1 MKTSSSISLFVG
13 LALLPAIAV
22 CGEPAATQVRSVKVV
37 QAAGGAGGVVVI
49 RKAGQAAKP
58 KVGSAVV
65 VVQKNGKVIS
75 GLLAK
80 DGKDA
85 VTIKTKDGKATVIA
99 RKDVEEIRSA
109 VRKPK
114 VLVGQAVGGLFR
126 QAGNLQNAG
135 IRKDVDAKDN
145 VERMLLLFPGGPAV
159 VQMNVN
165 VDGQPFRMAREKLV
179 EELLASSDTDG
190 DKKPT
195 WPEAFAN
202 PRFPYSRLLASAR
215 TPAQKVAT
223 LKRYDRN
230 SNGTMDVQEARTL
243 IAQYGGGAA
252 FLVRPNPYAGR
263 QPDVKSVLDT
273 DKDGVLSKQELAAT
287 EERLKSRDANDN
299 DLLEASELGG
309 GAAGLQYRQ
318 RSGRTRTTTS
328 DVHLLGPTADLV
340 AVFNSVKKKYA
351 GKDGIITAASF
362 PCMPKL
368 VAELDSGEVIGFQLL
383 KPNLVLD
390 VNLGSGEN
398 SNQGITVKSATAPF
412 DPKLASRKASNASLV
427 LETIGLQLKVST
439 PTGTTRTYDYTRT
452 AQSMI
457 TRYDT
462 DKNGYIEKKE
472 LEKAAG
478 AQYVVSQFAG
488 WDTDADGKV
497 FLKEIKASYDRMLAP
512 RMSQITA
519 ISSSTGP
526 SMFAAMDTTGDNRL
540 SLREMRIAGDRLQS
554 LDKNKDDKIGF
565 EEMPGEIAIALS
577 RGGAYYGQRT
587 FIGRQ
592 RPSTVARPAT

>member
-1 MKTSSSISLFVG
+1 
-13 LALLPAIAV
+13 
-22 CGEPAATQVRSVKVV
+22 
-37 QAAGGAGGVVVI
+37 
-49 RKAGQAAKP
+49 
-58 KVGSAVV
+58 
-65 VVQKNGKVIS
+65 
-75 GLLAK
+75 
-80 DGKDA
+80 
-85 VTIKTKDGKATVIA
+85 
-99 RKDVEEIRSA
+99 
-109 VRKPK
+109 
-114 VLVGQAVGGLFR
+114 
-126 QAGNLQNAG
+126 
-135 IRKDVDAKDN
+135 
-145 VERMLLLFPGGPAV
+145 
-159 VQMNVN
+159 
-165 VDGQPFRMAREKLV
+165 
-179 EELLASSDTDG
+179 
-190 DKKPT
+190 
-195 WPEAFAN
+195 
-202 PRFPYSRLLASAR
+202 
-215 TPAQKVAT
+215 
-223 LKRYDRN
+223 
-230 SNGTMDVQEARTL
+230 
-243 IAQYGGGAA
+243 
-252 FLVRPNPYAGR
+252 
-263 QPDVKSVLDT
+263 
-273 DKDGVLSKQELAAT
+273 
-287 EERLKSRDANDN
+287 
-299 DLLEASELGG
+299 
-309 GAAGLQYRQ
+309 
-318 RSGRTRTTTS
+318 
-328 DVHLLGPTADLV
+328 
-340 AVFNSVKKKYA
+340 
-351 GKDGIITAASF
+351 
-362 PCMPKL
+362 
-368 VAELDSGEVIGFQLL
+368 
-383 KPNLVLD
+383 LVLD